1 MKRFD
6 IAIVGCGGISSM
18 HLAGYAERPER
29 VNIVATCDII
39 PERAERAAATCG
51 ARAAFASVEE
61 AIQGAPW
68 EVAVVC
74 TPTPVRE
81 QILKPLAAAG
91 KHIFIEKPMADSIG
105 EATRMVDL
113 ADAAGVKLA
122 VNQTFRYHWGFDI
135 ARQAISDGRLGR
147 VLSVVHRSMFFRQD
161 SGWRVDCKR
170 HAISVM
176 GVHWLDG
183 FRWALGAEAKTVSS
197 VMHSSPAV
205 ECAGETDANVQ
216 IAFDN
221 GTAVSFVQSFSCPG
235 GPSDTVIVGEKGA
248 LRLQGGAELYETDS
262 RGEPV
267 ERWDNPLAG
276 NGKAKTAFKLL
287 DELLT
292 AIEDGTEPPNNCH
305 DNLKTI
311 SLLEA
316 VYRSAD
322 AGRPVALEEGLI
334 A

>member
-1 MKRFD
+1 
-6 IAIVGCGGISSM
+6 M
-18 HLAGYAERPER
+18 HLAGYAEHPER
-29 VNIVATCDII
+29 VNIVATCDVIG
-39 PERAERAAATCG
+39 ERAQRAAATCG
-51 ARAAFASVEE
+51 AGAAFASVEE
-61 AIQGAPW
+61 AIEGAGW

-81 QILKPLAAAG
+81 EIVKPLAAAG

-105 EATRMVDL
+105 EARRMAAL
-113 ADAAGVKLA
+113 ADGAGVTLA

-135 ARQAISDGRLGR
+135 ARQVIRAGRLGR
-147 VLSVVHRSMFFRQD
+147 ALSIVHRSMFFRED
-161 SGWRVDCKR
+161 SGWRVGCKR

-183 FRWALGAEAKTVSS
+183 FRWALGSEAKTVSGI
-197 VMHSSPAV
+197 MHSSPAI

-216 IAFDN
+216 IAFAD

-235 GPSDTVIVGEKGA
+235 GPSDTVIVGDKGV
-248 LRLQGGAELYETDS
+248 LHLQGGAELYEKGCG
-262 RGEPV
+262 GEPV
-267 ERWDNPLAG
+267 ERWDNPFAG
-276 NGKAKTAFKLL
+276 KGKAKTAFKLL

-292 AIEDGTEPPNNCH
+292 AVEDGTEPPNNCH

-316 VYRSAD
+316 VYRSARR
-322 AGRPVALEEGLI
+322 GESVSLEEGLL